1 MNKLNELIISG
12 TVGSLVT
19 LAVLASPLFAQNKTP
34 IPTPSS
40 SAPVQRVEQHQMM
53 QNMAEMM
60 EKCKAKMASHKNQP
74 AGSQHNQ
81 HNQHHPNNTNPAEK

>member
-34 IPTPSS
+34 TPTPPSPS
-40 SAPVQRVEQHQMM
+40 PTGMVDHQQMM
-53 QNMAEMM
+53 QNMTEMM
-60 EKCKAKMASHKNQP
+60 EKCKAKMASHNNQP
-74 AGSQHNQ
+74 AGTQ
-81 HNQHHPNNTNPAEK
+81 HNQHHPNNTNSTKK

>member
-19 LAVLASPLFAQNKTP
+19 LAVLASPLFAENKTATL
-34 IPTPSS
+34 TPPSHS
-40 SAPVQRVEQHQMM
+40 SAAMGNHQPMM

-60 EKCKAKMASHKNQP
+60 EKCKAKMASHNNQP
-74 AGSQHNQ
+74 AGSQ
-81 HNQHHPNNTNPAEK
+81 HNQHHPNNTNPAQK